1 MRRASLSRFLD
12 ALAFFTCLVPAR
24 MHSGSALPSLLP
36 WFGPAGLVLGAA
48 CTGAALLLS
57 LHLSGSAVPSLLQTM
72 LAGFAWLASEML
84 LSRALHWDGL
94 CDVADALGSFRTG
107 DAFWEV
113 MKDSRI
119 GAFGATA
126 LVAVFAGQ
134 LLGASAQAATGNWLV
149 LALAPAWSR
158 CQAALAFGVVAPRN
172 PASLG
177 GRFAA
182 GPTAGARNLALLQ
195 LGLMALCLPAV
206 GLPWR
211 SAFAACLGQA
221 CVLAWI
227 VRTASRHGGLNG
239 DFAGAS
245 IELSQM
251 AFLLAAC

>member
-1 MRRASLSRFLD
+1 MHGASLSRFLD

-24 MHSGSALPSLLP
+24 MCSGSALPSLLP
-36 WFGPAGLVLGAA
+36 WFGAAGLVLGLA
-48 CTGAALLLS
+48 CTGAAALLS
-57 LHLSGSAVPSLLQTM
+57 LHLAGSAVPALLQAM
-72 LAGFAWLASEML
+72 LAGFAWLAAEML

-119 GAFGATA
+119 GAFGAAA

-134 LLGASAQAATGNWLV
+134 LLCASAHAASANWLV

-158 CQAALAFGVVAPRN
+158 CQASLVFCFASPRN

-182 GPTAGARNLALLQ
+182 GPAARPRSLALLQ
-195 LGLMALCLPAV
+195 LGLMALSLPAF
-206 GLPWR
+206 GRPWR
-211 SAFAACLGQA
+211 GALAVCLVQT
-221 CVLAWI
+221 CVLVWT
-227 VRTASRHGGLNG
+227 VRTAQRHGGLNG

-245 IELSQM
+245 IELSQLG
-251 AFLLAAC
+251 FLLAAC

>member
-1 MRRASLSRFLD
+1 MRGASLSRFLD

-24 MHSGSALPSLLP
+24 MSSGSALPSLLP

-48 CTGAALLLS
+48 CTGSALLLS
-57 LHLSGSAVPSLLQTM
+57 LHLSGSAVPVPLQTM
-72 LAGFAWLASEML
+72 LAGFAWLALEML

-94 CDVADALGSFRTG
+94 CDLADALGSFRTG

-126 LVAVFAGQ
+126 LAAVFAGQ
-134 LLGASAQAATGNWLV
+134 LLCASAHAAAGNWLV

-158 CQAALAFGVVAPRN
+158 CQATLAFGAVAPRN

-182 GPTAGARNLALLQ
+182 GPTAGPRNLALLQ
-195 LGLMALCLPAV
+195 LGLMALCLPAF

-211 SAFAACLGQA
+211 SAFAACLVQA
-221 CVLAWI
+221 CILAWI
-227 VRTASRHGGLNG
+227 IRTAARHGGFNG

-245 IELSQM
+245 IELSQL
-251 AFLLAAC
+251 AFLLATC